1 MKKILKKHILPI
13 FLGSSL
19 AMTSCSHFEEMN
31 IDPNKIDRAAPS
43 SFMTPLI
50 YDMASF
56 GSTRSYDFTWQLMQV
71 SFPYPSTAIGVH
83 RYDITPTAG
92 NGTWNTGYKW
102 LRTIREMEKTATTSN
117 QPLYL
122 AVAKTLEAHAV
133 SMLTDAFGDIPYT
146 EAIKLEENISTPK
159 FDKQEDIYKALIA
172 GLEEANDIYSG
183 TEGIM
188 TGTEILF
195 TDAKSNAE
203 KILNWRKFNNSL
215 LMRLLLRCSKKAEI
229 DAYAR
234 LKTIIENPTKYP
246 VFTSN
251 KEAAILKVNG
261 LSPFDYAWN
270 RRQDYTLNQ
279 TKAEFFVN
287 MLNEYND
294 PRRPFFMSEARTVN
308 PATNIGY
315 KGIPAA
321 HDPVAT
327 FTFTPS
333 IPNPDLMVPTTLG
346 TPVHEIIMSYA
357 EVEFIKS
364 EVYHHANEAQKAEEA
379 YKKGVIAG
387 ITQWIGITA
396 PINAYFDNPAVKYN
410 GTLERIMNQK
420 YIALYMCDYQ
430 QWFEYRRTGY
440 PVLPKTEHMLNDGVM
455 PKRFMYHDKLSI
467 TNPENYKLAVQNLEN
482 GDSPLSRVWWEK

>member
-1 MKKILKKHILPI
+1 MN
-13 FLGSSL
+13 G
-19 AMTSCSHFEEMN
+19 CSHFEDMN
-31 IDPNKIDRAAPS
+31 IDPNNIDRVVPASLMA
-43 SFMTPLI
+43 PLI

-71 SFPYPSTAIGVH
+71 SFPYQSTAVGVH

-92 NGTWNTGYKW
+92 NGTWNSGYTW
-102 LRTIREMEKTATTSN
+102 LRSIKEMEKSAIATN
-117 QPLYL
+117 QHLYQ
-122 AVAKTLEAHAV
+122 AVAKTLEAYAV
-133 SMLTDAFGDIPYT
+133 SMLTDAFGDIPYS
-146 EAIKLEENISTPK
+146 EAIKLDEAISTPK

-172 GLEEANDIYSG
+172 GLEEANNIYST

-195 TDAKSNAE
+195 TNAKSNEE
-203 KILNWRKFNNSL
+203 KILSWRKFNNSL
-215 LMRLLLRCSKKAEI
+215 LMRLLLRCSKKAEVN
-229 DAYAR
+229 AYAR
-234 LKTIIENPTKYP
+234 LKEIIENPTKYP
-246 VFTSN
+246 IFTSN
-251 KEAAILKVNG
+251 SDAAILKITG

-294 PRRPFFMSEARTVN
+294 PRRPFFMREATSGN
-308 PATNIGY
+308 PAISIGY

-327 FTFTPS
+327 FTFNPS
-333 IPNPDLMVPTTLG
+333 VPNPDLMITESLG
-346 TPVHEIIMSYA
+346 TPIHEIIMPYA

-364 EVYHHANEAQKAEEA
+364 EVYQQANEHAKAEEA
-379 YKKGVIAG
+379 YIKGVIAG
-387 ITQWIGITA
+387 ITQWIGIAA
-396 PINAYFDNPAVKYN
+396 PSNDYFDNPAVKYN

-420 YIALYMCDYQ
+420 YVALYMCDYQ
-430 QWFEYRRTGY
+430 QWFEHRRTGY
-440 PVLPKTEHMLNDGVM
+440 PVLPKTEHMLNGGIM
-455 PKRFMYHDKLSI
+455 PKRFMYHDKLII